1 MTNNL
6 ENDTRVRTQSYNST
20 TSDNLAPRLRKRISS
35 GNYILRR
42 TSSFGG
48 GPVIVINPQ
57 DSFAIKKRTSSK
69 LRWVILFFSC
79 LLLFGN
85 YYVLIKVNLT
95 AYDNPAALNR
105 PLQKYLDHNYDDY
118 QYELNLFYSVYSF
131 PNMFLPFIGGQ
142 LVDRLDTRKVLM
154 AFSFIVCF
162 GQTVFAVGTSLKSFS
177 MMVLGRIIFGIG
189 GESISVVQC
198 SITTSWFKNK
208 ELAFALGLNLCV
220 ARLGSVMNSVMSPRI
235 ESSYSVPVAIW
246 TGSLMCYLSFFSAFI
261 LSCLIAIKKLPEDK
275 EEHEEHIPILSSLN
289 NELSGHQRLEERA
302 SPRKKIL
309 KQGLINLVNEST
321 RIDEAQE
328 ELDFNLKTTVLNR
341 KNTEYP
347 NSFFTREP
355 EAMNEGSSLH
365 SNTKRV
371 EFSSDE
377 KKTVVNFL
385 KETFFQIKLLPKEF
399 WLICL
404 ICVVLYGTVVP
415 FNNIASD
422 FLMSKWF
429 PGDTKKAGVIMSIP
443 DTMSAILVPV
453 CGILVDRHG
462 GRVTLLLI
470 CSLVIAA
477 VHGCLGFTML
487 NPVYPLIFLGLS
499 YSFYGVALW
508 PSVATVIDSHEK
520 KLEDDGSVCSRKLL
534 GTAYGIST
542 SALNTALTIFPLIT
556 AEIRVHS
563 ANYQWVLTF
572 FLVLALIGSIACVI
586 LYYFDRNN
594 GGLLQKPEVTEEE
607 D

>member
-1 MTNNL
+1 MECNCYQPLVLTTIFNPEKGIFVRAIAFLTAQIFECETLPFKVKRKEKMTNNL

-69 LRWVILFFSC
+69 LRWV
-79 LLLFGN
+79 
-85 YYVLIKVNLT
+85 NLT

-154 AFSFIVCF
+154 AF
-162 GQTVFAVGTSLKSFS
+162 
-177 MMVLGRIIFGIG
+177 R
-189 GESISVVQC
+189 
-198 SITTSWFKNK
+198 NK

-309 KQGLINLVNEST
+309 KQGLVNLVNEST

-429 PGDTKKAGVIMSIP
+429 PGDTKKAGHSRYDECYISASLWDFGGPAWWTCNVVI
-443 DTMSAILVPV
+443 DL
-453 CGILVDRHG
+453 
-462 GRVTLLLI
+462 
-470 CSLVIAA
+470 
-477 VHGCLGFTML
+477 FT
-487 NPVYPLIFLGLS
+487 GLS